1 MCEKHSKKEKK
12 LICKDCSCV
21 MNSEWFELANMTD
34 VCVSCGSENLEEV
47 RQ

>member
-1 MCEKHSKKEKK
+1 MGNK

-47 RQ
+47 EK